1 MDNKE
6 MMNGRVLSDDELE
19 DVSGGKWK
27 QVGAWHCAC
36 SKYVCQMCGST
47 DQHINRHT
55 SGCTVPAI
63 VKPQTNCKAQYYS
76 SLANGYY
83 AEANGCW
90 SCMHARYGTSYP
102 QDEED
107 VWCQCAFG
115 NMDL

>member
-1 MDNKE
+1 MCKKEVLQMDNKE

-19 DVSGGKWK
+19 DVSGGRR
-27 QVGAWHCAC
+27 VGAWHNAC
-36 SKYVCQMCGST
+36 DKYVCQMCGSANRK
-47 DQHINRHT
+47 INGHA

-63 VKPQTNCKAQYYS
+63 ARPQASGWDLMGT
-76 SLANGYY
+76 
-83 AEANGCW
+83 ETNGCW

-107 VWCQCAFG
+107 VWCQCALG

>member
-19 DVSGGKWK
+19 DVSGGKWR
-27 QVGAWHCAC
+27 QVGAWNYAC
-36 SKYVCQMCGST
+36 RKYVCQMCGST
-47 DQHINRHT
+47 NPRINGHA

-63 VKPQTNCKAQYYS
+63 VRPQASGSKVYNIYIET
-76 SLANGYY
+76 
-83 AEANGCW
+83 NGCW
-90 SCMHARYGTSYP
+90 SCMHAGYGTCYP

-107 VWCQCAFG
+107 VWCQYATG